1 MRARTAA
8 LVGVCCLAACG
19 GGTSPTE
26 SIGRTRH
33 AEAVDALSLTLT
45 DLEGSQFD
53 VAEFRGRR
61 VLLFLFA
68 TFDLTSQAA
77 LEPLQQFARERPDL
91 KVIGIAVQPDP
102 RELLSIFATALE
114 IEFDV
119 AYDADNLI
127 LRGLSGIG
135 QVNTV
140 PSYVLIESN
149 GTIAKQLSRPM
160 NVAALAEWTTA
171 P

>member
-1 MRARTAA
+1 VETAD
-8 LVGVCCLAACG
+8 
-19 GGTSPTE
+19 
-26 SIGRTRH
+26 
-33 AEAVDALSLTLT
+33 AVSLTLT

-68 TFDLTSQAA
+68 TFDLTSHAA
-77 LEPLQQFARERPDL
+77 VEPLQQFAREHTDL
-91 KVIGIAVQPDP
+91 KVIGIAVQPDA
-102 RELLSIFATALE
+102 RELLAIFASALE

-127 LRGLSGIG
+127 LRGLSGLG
-135 QVNTV
+135 QVNAV
-140 PSYVLIESN
+140 PSYVLIESD

-160 NVAALAEWTTA
+160 NAAALSEWTAA

>member
-1 MRARTAA
+1 M
-8 LVGVCCLAACG
+8 
-19 GGTSPTE
+19 
-26 SIGRTRH
+26 GRTGH
-33 AEAVDALSLTLT
+33 VETIGAVSLTLT

-68 TFDLTSQAA
+68 TFDLTSHAA
-77 LEPLQQFARERPDL
+77 VEPLQQFAREHTDL

-102 RELLSIFATALE
+102 RELLAIFASALE

-127 LRGLSGIG
+127 LRGLSEIG
-135 QVNTV
+135 QVNAV
-140 PSYVLIESN
+140 PSYVLIESD

-160 NVAALAEWTTA
+160 NVAALAEWIS
-171 P
+171 PP